1 MLPFLCTVAVAVRLA
16 GRPYGGAPVVS
27 RQCHALTPLRTSEP
41 VMFAGALNLSA
52 MAQEKAAG
60 GNCFA
65 SAGGSGRSAIRPRAG
80 TAVMF
85 FDQYDKDA
93 MRLIMDAQTEARNLG
108 VESIGTEHLLLAA
121 TLQQDGVA
129 EALKRSGVETKT
141 VREKLRRTSGGGGS
155 PLERIFA
162 STSRDELLPFGPDT
176 ERCLR
181 LALEQAQSEGA
192 ALVKP
197 KMLMLSAVDAGEG
210 GAAGQK
216 AGGAVKLLAS
226 LGIEVE
232 SVVDE
237 LKRSDKELVGAGDKS
252 ARKAKNST
260 LAQCSIDLTE
270 RARQGKLDPCVG
282 RDDEVSAHSS
292 SNAVAPEVGVAGLAN
307 QGSLRPERPR
317 S

>member
-1 MLPFLCTVAVAVRLA
+1 MLPFPFLCSAVAVAMRSA
-16 GRPYGGAPVVS
+16 GRPYGAAPFIS
-27 RQCHALTPLRTSEP
+27 RQCHELTPLRTSQP
-41 VMFAGALNLSA
+41 LMFSGAREQSA
-52 MAQEKAAG
+52 VAQQIAG
-60 GNCFA
+60 GNRFA
-65 SAGGSGRSAIRPRAG
+65 PAGDSGRAATRPRAG

-129 EALKRSGVETKT
+129 EALKRSGVETKA
-141 VREKLRRTSGGGGS
+141 VREKLRKASGGGGS

-162 STSRDELLPFGPDT
+162 STSRDELLPFGADT

-197 KMLMLSAVDAGEG
+197 KTLMLSAVDAGEG
-210 GAAGQK
+210 GAANRK
-216 AGGAVKLLAS
+216 AGGAAKLLAS

-270 RARQGKLDPCVG
+270 RAREGKLDPCVG
-282 RDDEVSAHSS
+282 REDEVSAHSS
-292 SNAVAPEVGVAGLAN
+292 SGAIASAAGHHAHCTESN
-307 QGSLRPERPR
+307 
-317 S
+317 